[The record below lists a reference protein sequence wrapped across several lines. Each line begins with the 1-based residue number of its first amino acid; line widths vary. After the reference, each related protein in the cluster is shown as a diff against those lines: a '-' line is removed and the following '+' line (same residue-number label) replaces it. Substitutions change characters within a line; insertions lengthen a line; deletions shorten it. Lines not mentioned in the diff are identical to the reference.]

1 MAWLPHRPGSA
12 KHGACDTTQQRLHEL
27 VRVLGCEHR
36 HRRPRLH
43 RLPRLHSLSRLYR
56 LSRLRHW
63 LLGLLQGLLLCHRL
77 WLSTLLLRQL
87 LPLLVQ
93 PPCKLQ

>member
-1 MAWLPHRPGSA
+1 
-12 KHGACDTTQQRLHEL
+12 
-27 VRVLGCEHR
+27 
-36 HRRPRLH
+36 
-43 RLPRLHSLSRLYR
+43 
-56 LSRLRHW
+56 

-87 LPLLVQ
+87 VPLLVQ